1 MISKTIPNGLSNL
14 KKYSFYEYE
23 KIDELLLK
31 NIFGID
37 KGNKLFTMLESKL
50 EKASEDYPVAIPSD
64 DEVDED
70 SIYWIKHCPTGRA
83 LQFTSYVGIVPLGH
97 DVCFEILPKV
107 ELSASDDNDRQR
119 KILFEMI
126 CALLEEIRHISVG
139 KESFQFSE
147 HTPLF
152 EHLISLFLKDVRR
165 LVNYGLARYYVQV
178 EEEDVYIKGRILFSE
193 QIKRNMGRDDRFYT
207 SHDEFLLDRL
217 ENRIIKAALLTVS
230 KYTESTAHLC
240 LINELLQSFSTVS
253 SEVHINDLKLIN
265 NDREMRHYDNALAWA
280 QFILKNMSPQ
290 FCKLQQHLL
299 KTPSLLFPMHK
310 LFEAFVFK
318 QLKGKYGV
326 ELKFKKQDNSQ
337 HLFVSSELN
346 SLQGVKIKNPPLR
359 PDIVIESKG
368 RVVAVM
374 DTKWK
379 KLSMPDV
386 KLAISDLYQMYAY
399 GKKYF
404 SDSGT
409 IFMIYPKNKEFNKCV
424 GPLIF
429 EKSPELT
436 LYIVPFDFEKNELEL
451 GGKGLKELILT

>member
-1 MISKTIPNGLSNL
+1 M
-14 KKYSFYEYE
+14 
-23 KIDELLLK
+23 DEV
-31 NIFGID
+31 GED
-37 KGNKLFTMLESKL
+37 FTVTMQ
-50 EKASEDYPVAIPSD
+50 SD

-70 SIYWIKHCPTGRA
+70 SNYWIKHCPTGRA
-83 LQFTSYVGIVPLGH
+83 LQFTGYVGIVPIEHGL
-97 DVCFEILPKV
+97 CFEILPKV
-107 ELSASDDNDRQR
+107 ELSESDDNECQR

-139 KESFQFSE
+139 EESFQFSE

-178 EEEDVYIKGRILFSE
+178 EEEDTYVKGKILFSE

-230 KYTESTAHLC
+230 KYTESSTHLR

-253 SEVHINDLKLIN
+253 SEVHLNDLKLISK
-265 NDREMRHYDNALAWA
+265 DREMKHYDRALAWA
-280 QFILKNMSPQ
+280 HLILKNMSPQ

-299 KTPSLLFPMHK
+299 KTPCLLFPMHK
-310 LFEAFVFK
+310 LFEVFVFK
-318 QLKGKYGV
+318 QLKKKYGV
-326 ELKFKKQDNSQ
+326 ELNFKKQDNSK

-346 SLQGVKIKNPPLR
+346 SFQGSKIKNPPLR
-359 PDIVIESKG
+359 PDIVVESKG

-386 KLAISDLYQMYAY
+386 KFAVSDLYQMYAY

-409 IFMIYPKNKEFNKCV
+409 IFMIYPKNKEFNKCL

-436 LYIVPFDFEKNELEL
+436 LYIVPFDFEKNDLVL
-451 GGKGLKELILT
+451 GGKGLKELISI